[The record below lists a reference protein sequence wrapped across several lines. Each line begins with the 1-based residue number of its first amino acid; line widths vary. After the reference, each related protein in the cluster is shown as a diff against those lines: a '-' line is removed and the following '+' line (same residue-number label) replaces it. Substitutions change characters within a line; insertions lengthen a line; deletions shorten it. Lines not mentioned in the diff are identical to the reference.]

1 MTYWEHLV
9 SQYSGLNL
17 IEVNHLDIFE
27 YWVLKRD
34 AWIHHLSQTEK
45 GQEYLDNAWICEQTT
60 PDRQRLRAQF
70 GRKDVVNNG
79 GE

>member
-17 IEVNHLDIFE
+17 IEVSQLDIFE
-27 YWVLKRD
+27 YWVLRRD
-34 AWIHHLSQTEK
+34 AWIDHLSQTEK

-60 PDRQRLRAQF
+60 PDVERLRARF

-79 GE
+79 E

>member
-1 MTYWEHLV
+1 MTYYEHLV

-27 YWVLKRD
+27 YWVLLRD
-34 AWIHHLSQTEK
+34 AWIHHLNQTEA
-45 GQEYLDNAWICEQTT
+45 GREYLDNAWICEQTA
-60 PDRQRLRAQF
+60 PDRKRLRAQF

-79 GE
+79 E

>member
-34 AWIHHLSQTEK
+34 AFIHHLSQTEK
-45 GQEYLDNAWICEQTT
+45 GQEYLDNAWICEQTA
-60 PDRQRLRAQF
+60 PDRKRLRAQF

-79 GE
+79 E

>member
-1 MTYWEHLV
+1 MV

-17 IEVNHLDIFE
+17 IEVNQLDIFE
-27 YWVLKRD
+27 YWVLRRD
-34 AWIHHLSQTEK
+34 AWIDHLSQTEK

-60 PDRQRLRAQF
+60 PDRDRLRARF

-79 GE
+79 E

>member
-1 MTYWEHLV
+1 MV

-17 IEVNHLDIFE
+17 IEVNQLDIFE
-27 YWVLKRD
+27 YWVLRRD
-34 AWIHHLSQTEK
+34 AWIDHLSQTEK

-60 PDRQRLRAQF
+60 PDRDRLRERV

-79 GE
+79 G

>member
-70 GRKDVVNNG
+70 GRKDVENNG

>member
-1 MTYWEHLV
+1 MTYWEHMV

-17 IEVNHLDIFE
+17 IEVSQLDIFE

>member
-1 MTYWEHLV
+1 MTYYEHLV

-27 YWVLKRD
+27 YWVLLRD
-34 AWIHHLSQTEK
+34 AFIHHLSQTET
-45 GQEYLDNAWICEQTT
+45 GQEYLDNAWICEQTA

-79 GE
+79 E